1 MSSVDRL
8 RETLEHRIVVLDGAM
23 GTSVQALGLTE
34 QAWRGERFRGHPV
47 PVQGCIDLLAL
58 TRPEAIEQIHLEF
71 LRAGADIVETDT
83 FTATSIALADFGLE
97 GAVRDINLAAAELA
111 RRAAERA
118 ERDDGRPRWV
128 AGSIGPTTKTASLSP
143 DVNDP
148 GARAVTFHQLVR
160 AYAEQARALIDGGVD
175 LLITE
180 THIDTLNCKASLFA
194 IAELFEHGA
203 RRVPVIAS
211 VTIPDRSGRTL
222 SGQTVEAFYN
232 SVAHAELLAISINCA
247 LGADDMRPHVADL
260 ARIAGVPVACY
271 PNAGL
276 PNEFGGY
283 DDTPEHMAGL
293 LGGFARDGM
302 LNLVGGCCGTR
313 PAHIAAI
320 RAAVDGVPPRRVAA
334 PPRHMR
340 LAGLEPLTITHETN
354 FVVIG
359 ERTNVTGSAAF
370 RRLIKDDKFDE
381 AVAVARQQ
389 VEGGA
394 NILDVCMDE
403 GMLDGPS
410 AMQRFLHLIAAEPDI
425 ARIPV
430 MVDSSKFAV
439 IEAGLECLQGKSVV
453 NSISLKEGEAEFI
466 RQARIVRRFGAAVV
480 VMAFDETGQATSV
493 DHRLAIAHRAHRIL
507 TEQVGFPP
515 EDIIFDPNILTIGTG
530 IEEHDAYAVNFI
542 AATARIKRELP
553 YAKVS
558 GGVSNLSFSF
568 RTSPRVRE
576 AMHAVFLYHA
586 IKAGLD
592 MGIVNAGQLAVY
604 DEIDPALRDRVEDL
618 VLDRRPDATE
628 RLLGFAATLG
638 GDAARQVDE
647 LAWRRQPLADR
658 LAHALVNGITDFI
671 DPDIAEALTVY
682 AKPLDI
688 IEGPL
693 MAGMNVVGELFG
705 SGKMFL
711 PQVVKSARVMKKA
724 VAILEPLMD
733 AEKRRTGLTTAK
745 GKMVIATVKGDV
757 HDIGKNIVAVVLRC
771 NGYQVTDLG
780 VMVPGHKILDTAV
793 ELGADLVGL
802 SGLITPS
809 LDEMIG
815 VASEM
820 TRRGMTL
827 PLLIGG
833 ATTSGKHTAV
843 KIAPAYTGPTIHV
856 PDASLAVGVMGRLL
870 SSERAGYVG
879 EIRAKQSSLRAAH
892 AASQGRALLA
902 LDQARTRRPRLVFDA
917 ATVPVPAFLG
927 ARNVSVALAELVPW
941 IDWSPFFHTW
951 ELSGRYP
958 AILDDP
964 NKGEAARKVFADG
977 RALLH
982 RIVAERLLTARA
994 TYGFFPAGSTPE
1006 DEIVVFD
1013 PASGS
1018 GASREL
1024 ARFAMPRQREDKDV
1038 CYSLADFVAPV
1049 GGHPDHLGA
1058 FIVTTGIGTDAL
1070 AARFERDHDD
1080 YSAIMAKALADRLA
1094 EAFAEYLHHQARVD
1108 WSYGAGEALSH
1119 GEILAEKYRGIRPAF
1134 GYPAC
1139 PDHGPKATLFA
1150 LLGRADHHGVSL
1162 TESYAM
1168 YPTASVS
1175 GLYFAHPAATYFS
1188 AGRQR

>member
-1 MSSVDRL
+1 M
-8 RETLEHRIVVLDGAM
+8 
-23 GTSVQALGLTE
+23 
-34 QAWRGERFRGHPV
+34 
-47 PVQGCIDLLAL
+47 
-58 TRPEAIEQIHLEF
+58 
-71 LRAGADIVETDT
+71 
-83 FTATSIALADFGLE
+83 
-97 GAVRDINLAAAELA
+97 
-111 RRAAERA
+111 
-118 ERDDGRPRWV
+118 
-128 AGSIGPTTKTASLSP
+128 
-143 DVNDP
+143 
-148 GARAVTFHQLVR
+148 
-160 AYAEQARALIDGGVD
+160 
-175 LLITE
+175 
-180 THIDTLNCKASLFA
+180 
-194 IAELFEHGA
+194 
-203 RRVPVIAS
+203 
-211 VTIPDRSGRTL
+211 
-222 SGQTVEAFYN
+222 
-232 SVAHAELLAISINCA
+232 SINCA
-247 LGADDMRPHVADL
+247 LGADDMRPHVAEL
-260 ARIAGVPVACY
+260 ARIAGVPLACY

-283 DDTPEHMAGL
+283 DDTPEHMAKL
-293 LGGFARDGM
+293 LGDFARDGL

-313 PAHIAAI
+313 PDHIAAI
-320 RAAVDGVPPRRVAA
+320 CAAVDGVAPRKPAA

-340 LAGLEPLTITHETN
+340 LAGLEPLTITPETN

-370 RRLIKDDKFDE
+370 RRLIKDDRYDE

-403 GMLDGPS
+403 GMLDGPT
-410 AMQRFLHLIAAEPDI
+410 AMRRFLNLIAAEPDI

-430 MVDSSKFAV
+430 MVDSSKFSV
-439 IEAGLECLQGKSVV
+439 VEAGLECLQGKGVV

-466 RQARIVRRFGAAVV
+466 RQARIVRKFGAAVV

-493 DHRLAIAHRAHRIL
+493 DHRLAIAHRAHGIL

-530 IEEHDAYAVNFI
+530 IEEHDPYAVNFI
-542 AATARIKRELP
+542 AATERIKRELP
-553 YAKVS
+553 LARVS

-592 MGIVNAGQLAVY
+592 MAIVNAGQLAVY
-604 DEIDPALRDRVEDL
+604 DELDPALRECVEDL
-618 VLDRRPDATE
+618 VLNRRPDATE
-628 RLLGFAATLG
+628 RLLVLAATLT

-647 LAWRRQPLADR
+647 LAWRRQPLKDR
-658 LAHALVNGITDFI
+658 LAHAMVNGITDFI
-671 DPDIAEALTVY
+671 DPDIAEALAVY

-693 MAGMNVVGELFG
+693 MDGMNVVGELFG

-733 AEKRRTGLTTAK
+733 AEKQRAGITTAK

-771 NGYQVTDLG
+771 NGYEVTDLG
-780 VMVPGHKILDTAV
+780 VMVPGHRILDTAA

-809 LDEMIG
+809 LDEMIT

-820 TRRGMTL
+820 TRRGMKL

-843 KIAPAYTGPTIHV
+843 KIAPAYAGPTIHV
-856 PDASLAVGVMGRLL
+856 PDASLAVGVMGKLL
-870 SSERAGYVG
+870 SIDRDGYVG
-879 EIRAKQSSLRAAH
+879 EVRAKQSSLREAH
-892 AASQGRALLA
+892 AASQGRPLLS
-902 LDQARTRRPRLVFDA
+902 LEEARARRQRLVFDA
-917 ATVPVPAFLG
+917 TTVPVPAFLG
-927 ARNVSVALAELVPW
+927 ARNVSVPLAELVPW

-951 ELSGRYP
+951 ELSGRFP
-958 AILDDP
+958 KILEDP
-964 NKGEAARKVFADG
+964 RKGDAARKVFADG
-977 RALLH
+977 RALLD
-982 RIVAERLLTARA
+982 RIVAEGLLTARA
-994 TYGFFPAGSTPE
+994 TYGFFPAGST
-1006 DEIVVFD
+1006 DDDQIVVFD
-1013 PASGS
+1013 PAAHNGS
-1018 GASREL
+1018 AREL
-1024 ARFAMPRQREDKDV
+1024 ARFAMPRQREDKAV
-1038 CYSLADFVAPV
+1038 CLSLADFIAPLGTAPLGAAPLGAGV
-1049 GGHPDHLGA
+1049 RDHLGA
-1058 FIVTTGIGTDAL
+1058 FIVTAGIGTDEL

-1094 EAFAEYLHHQARVD
+1094 EAFAEYLHHRARVD
-1108 WSYGAGEALSH
+1108 WGYGATEALSH
-1119 GEILAEKYRGIRPAF
+1119 NDIIAENYRGIRPAF

-1139 PDHGPKATLFA
+1139 PDHSPKATLFA
-1150 LLGRADHHGVSL
+1150 LLDNAAHHGVTL

-1175 GLYFAHPAATYFS
+1175 GLYFAHPDSSYFS
-1188 AGRQR
+1188 VGRQR

>member
-1 MSSVDRL
+1 MSSIDRL
-8 RETLEHRIVVLDGAM
+8 REALDRRIVVLDGAM
-23 GTSVQALGLTE
+23 GTSVQALGLADE
-34 QAWRGERFRGHPV
+34 ADWRGERFRDHAMPIK
-47 PVQGCIDLLAL
+47 GCIDVLSL
-58 TRPEAIEQIHLEF
+58 TRPDAVEQIHLEF
-71 LRAGADIVETDT
+71 LRAGADIVETNT
-83 FTATSIALADFGLE
+83 FTATAIALADFGLE
-97 GAVRDINLAAAELA
+97 GCVRDINVAAAAAA
-111 RRAAERA
+111 RRAADRA

-148 GARAVTFHQLVR
+148 GARAVTFRQLVDM
-160 AYAEQARALIDGGVD
+160 YGEQARALIDGGVD

-194 IAELFEHGA
+194 IAELFERGV
-203 RRVPVIAS
+203 RRIPVIAS

-232 SVAHAELLAISINCA
+232 SVGHAELFAVSVNCA
-247 LGADDMRPHVADL
+247 LGADDMRPHVAEL

-293 LGGFARDGM
+293 LGEFARDGM

-313 PAHIAAI
+313 PDHIAAI
-320 RAAVDGVPPRRVAA
+320 RAAVDGVAPRALPTR
-334 PPRHMR
+334 PRHMR
-340 LAGLEPLTITHETN
+340 LAGLEPLTITPETN

-370 RRLIKDDKFDE
+370 RRLIKDDRYDE

-403 GMLDGPS
+403 GMLDGPI
-410 AMQRFLHLIAAEPDI
+410 AMQRFLNLIAAEPDI

-430 MVDSSKFAV
+430 MVDSSKFSV

-466 RQARIVRRFGAAVV
+466 RQARIVRKFGAAVV

-493 DHRLAIAHRAHRIL
+493 DHRLAIAHRAYQIL

-530 IEEHDAYAVNFI
+530 IEEHDPYAVNFI
-542 AATARIKRELP
+542 DAAARIKRELP
-553 YAKVS
+553 FARVS

-586 IKAGLD
+586 IQAGLD
-592 MGIVNAGQLAVY
+592 MAIVNAGQLAVY
-604 DEIDPALRDRVEDL
+604 DELDPALREHVEDL
-618 VLDRRPDATE
+618 VLNRRADATE
-628 RLLGFAATLG
+628 RLLTLAATLG

-647 LAWRRQPLADR
+647 LAWRRQPLKSR

-671 DPDIAEALTVY
+671 DPDVAEALTLY

-693 MAGMNVVGELFG
+693 MDGMNVVGELFG

-733 AEKRRTGLTTAK
+733 AEKRASGVTTAK

-771 NGYQVTDLG
+771 NGYEVTDLG
-780 VMVPGHKILDTAV
+780 VMVPGHRILDTAA

-809 LDEMIG
+809 LDEMIT
-815 VASEM
+815 VATEM
-820 TRRGMTL
+820 TRRGLKL

-856 PDASLAVGVMGRLL
+856 PDASLAVGVMGKLL
-870 SSERAGYVG
+870 SSDRDSYVG
-879 EIRAKQSSLRAAH
+879 EVRIKQSSLRDAH
-892 AASQGRALLA
+892 AASQGRPLLSLA
-902 LDQARTRRPRLVFDA
+902 DARARRQRLVFDA
-917 ATVPVPAFLG
+917 TTVPVPAFLG
-927 ARNVSVALAELVPW
+927 TRNVSVALGELVPW

-964 NKGEAARKVFADG
+964 RKGDAARKVFADG
-977 RALLH
+977 RALLD
-982 RIVAERLLTARA
+982 RIVAEQLLTARG
-994 TYGFFPAGSTPE
+994 TYGFFPAASRPD
-1006 DEIVVFD
+1006 DEIAVFD
-1013 PASGS
+1013 PADR
-1018 GASREL
+1018 AREI

-1038 CYSLADFVAPV
+1038 CLCLADFVAPL
-1049 GGHPDHLGA
+1049 GGHPDHVGG
-1058 FIVTTGIGTDAL
+1058 FIVTAGIGTDAL

-1080 YSAIMAKALADRLA
+1080 YSAIMAKALADRFA
-1094 EAFAEYLHHQARVD
+1094 EAFAEYLHHRVRVD
-1108 WSYGAGEALSH
+1108 WGYGASESLSH
-1119 GEILAEKYRGIRPAF
+1119 DDILAERYRGIRPAF

-1139 PDHGPKATLFA
+1139 PDHAPKGTLFA
-1150 LLGRADHHGVSL
+1150 LLDNAQHHGVSL

-1175 GLYFAHPAATYFS
+1175 GLYFAHPDSSYFS
-1188 AGRQR
+1188 VGRQR